1 MVRCS
6 IDDNKA
12 RLSDT
17 DNAHHNMLLL
27 FLGRE
32 RTFHALTFIFTLQL
46 VVLSSVIF
54 GNLTKLAVNR
64 KIEDALPL
72 VGAILCWIIA
82 LYLYIK
88 SVLKR
93 RKKEA
98 QKMLLSCSTEETEEL
113 TAQQISYSSVGLVG
127 SLVDDSNSENIASGP
142 EQVGESSKLGLVTV
156 FTLTLLGALDELT
169 YFPSLIIG
177 GTFRPV
183 ELAVGALIACVL
195 ILVVIS
201 CVLTAFQPIL
211 EMMDRIPLYAVV
223 ALFAAVLTVDA
234 MKAD

>member
-1 MVRCS
+1 M
-6 IDDNKA
+6 
-12 RLSDT
+12 
-17 DNAHHNMLLL
+17 
-27 FLGRE
+27 
-32 RTFHALTFIFTLQL
+32 
-46 VVLSSVIF
+46 VLSSVSF
-54 GNLTKLAVNR
+54 ANLTKLAVNR
-64 KIEDALPL
+64 TIEDALPL

-82 LYLYIK
+82 LYLYIR

-98 QKMLLSCSTEETEEL
+98 QKMLLSCSTEEKEEL
-113 TAQQISYSSVGLVG
+113 NAQQISYSSVGLVG
-127 SLVDDSNSENIASGP
+127 SLVDDSNSENIFSPGP
-142 EQVGESSKLGLVTV
+142 EQVEENSKLGLFTV

-211 EMMDRIPLYAVV
+211 ELMDRIPLYAVV
-223 ALFAAVLTVDA
+223 ALFAAILSVDA
-234 MKAD
+234 VKAD